1 MEEVILKDRI
11 STGTRELDSLLLGG
25 IPKEYAVVLTS
36 PPCDERQMLVNN
48 FLKAGIES
56 DEVIFYVTTEA
67 VELDEFLKKPD
78 FYLFLCNP
86 KPKTTIPVLP
96 NIHRIEDKTDLT
108 NLGISFAKAY
118 RKMDKT
124 KQDFPYSE
132 YQWNYGDKLYKLAE
146 RFYGDPKLWWI
157 IAHVNMKPTD
167 SHYEVGDTI
176 IIPSS
181 NSLNKVIQM
190 LGY

>member
-1 MEEVILKDRI
+1 MRYDKRQKTNTPLENF
-11 STGTRELDSLLLGG
+11 REQEDSNE
-25 IPKEYAVVLTS
+25 INIATHYTS
-36 PPCDERQMLVNN
+36 PVN
-48 FLKAGIES
+48 
-56 DEVIFYVTTEA
+56 
-67 VELDEFLKKPD
+67 
-78 FYLFLCNP
+78 
-86 KPKTTIPVLP
+86 
-96 NIHRIEDKTDLT
+96 
-108 NLGISFAKAY
+108 
-118 RKMDKT
+118 KMDKT